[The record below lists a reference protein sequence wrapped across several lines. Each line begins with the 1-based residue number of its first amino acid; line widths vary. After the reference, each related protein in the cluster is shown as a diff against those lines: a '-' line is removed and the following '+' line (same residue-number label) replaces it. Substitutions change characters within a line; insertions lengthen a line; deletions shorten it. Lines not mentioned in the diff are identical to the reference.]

1 MLCQQCGRENPPE
14 ARFCHQCGSSLRVVC
29 SQCGTELPLAPDLR
43 FCFSCGA
50 DLGAKPFASKGERR
64 TQPAGVD
71 EERRLVTVLFADL
84 VGFTA
89 MSERMDPED
98 VRERAERLFRRSHA
112 ADHSLRWGSRK
123 VHWRRHPGRLW
134 RAQAHEEDPE
144 RAVRAALAMQQAI
157 TTLNDRLAKSSAATP
172 GTSRHLLTSCLSD
185 LSRSDL

>member
-1 MLCQQCGRENPPE
+1 MLCQQCGRENLPE

-29 SQCGTELPLAPDLR
+29 SQCGTELPRAPDLR

-50 DLGAKPFASKGERR
+50 DLGSKPFASKGERR

-98 VRERAERLFRRSHA
+98 V
-112 ADHSLRWGSRK
+112 HSIQSAYFTAVTRPITAYGGAVEKYIGDAILAVFG
-123 VHWRRHPGRLW
+123 VP
-134 RAQAHEEDPE
+134 QAHEEDPE
-144 RAVRAALAMQQAI
+144 RAVRAALEMQQAI
-157 TTLNDRLAKSSAATP
+157 ITLNDRLAKSSATAP
-172 GTSRHLLTSCLSD
+172 GLRA
-185 LSRSDL
+185 R